1 MGNTVPPSSLPMEA
15 ISLLVTEVDF
25 LGWLSQDRDSFHN
38 QVIFSQ
44 FFLSF
49 SLCSKG
55 PSLSQNSLVTTS
67 CPTRGPLQFSS
78 SQSLA
83 RHQISPLLPVHRPRA
98 TRTPQVHPHDTSP
111 APTLDVGLLCS
122 RSPARGEEPVH
133 CFHFSFEDFYH
144 RWWPLFVMSDVI
156 LSRLVT

>member
-1 MGNTVPPSSLPMEA
+1 MGYTVPPSSLPMEA

-25 LGWLSQDRDSFHN
+25 LGWLSQERDSFHI

-49 SLCSKG
+49 SLWSKG
-55 PSLSQNSLVTTS
+55 PSLSQNSWVTTS
-67 CPTRGPLQFSS
+67 CPTQGPTPTLQPPEPCQTPDQPPSPCAQARCNEDTLGAS
-78 SQSLA
+78 P
-83 RHQISPLLPVHRPRA
+83 RHQPCSH
-98 TRTPQVHPHDTSP
+98 
-111 APTLDVGLLCS
+111 LDVGLLCS

-133 CFHFSFEDFYH
+133 CFHFSFEDFHH